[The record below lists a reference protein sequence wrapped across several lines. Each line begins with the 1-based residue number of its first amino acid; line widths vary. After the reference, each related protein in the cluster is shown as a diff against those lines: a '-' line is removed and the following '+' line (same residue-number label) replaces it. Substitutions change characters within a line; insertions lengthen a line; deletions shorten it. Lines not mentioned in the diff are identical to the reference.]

1 LLLFSKNNTVTFFTN
16 HLEITMATVWRT
28 YTNQEYLFKKQLMQQ
43 PLEGIDPEII
53 RASEEGRMVNGLAE
67 FLQNIVPQT
76 EEIKE
81 KEQREEG
88 WKDDILL
95 GIISK
100 REALLG
106 RPMTEEELSSDD
118 MLDEWERKCKAC
130 GMKLFWLS

>member
-1 LLLFSKNNTVTFFTN
+1 
-16 HLEITMATVWRT
+16 MATVWRT

-106 RPMTEEELSSDD
+106 RPMTKEELSSDD
-118 MLDEWERKCKAC
+118 LLDEWERKCKAC

>member
-1 LLLFSKNNTVTFFTN
+1 
-16 HLEITMATVWRT
+16 MATIWRT

-67 FLQNIVPQT
+67 FLQTIVPQT
-76 EEIKE
+76 EEDKRQEEE
-81 KEQREEG
+81 KKQREEG

-95 GIISK
+95 GIIAK
-100 REALLG
+100 RESLLG
-106 RPMTEEELSSDD
+106 RPMTEEELSSNDL
-118 MLDEWERKCKAC
+118 LDEWERKCKAC